1 MSDSQSSD
9 DDWESETEA
18 GAVAIVGTTG
28 LSDSETDQSSIYSYD
43 EDAEH
48 DDQIQSRPSDRE
60 MPAAGGTSDR
70 THVVESSSTFPS
82 LSSTNLRFLSGV
94 VNVISEPISQSP
106 RFRMTPLRRT
116 GEVEIL
122 IQMNTRCGASL
133 KDIEIGLERC
143 AQWRA
148 DSKNR
153 LLHASQCLSE
163 SSCMF
168 LVCGAVFNSLKCN
181 ALVNISYAQDKLSL
195 LQEISRIGLK
205 ITRDGA
211 LEFFVNGH
219 SLGIA
224 AEAVYKLGWNKTIR
238 HTRERIFYKSDL
250 SDEQHKPVIYSPIVD
265 YYPVLWL
272 PPGEN
277 EATLIAGGK
286 G

>member
-1 MSDSQSSD
+1 MSDSRSSD

-43 EDAEH
+43 EDAEYN
-48 DDQIQSRPSDRE
+48 DQIQSRPSDRE

-94 VNVISEPISQSP
+94 VSVISTPLSQSP
-106 RFRMTPLRRT
+106 RFQMTPLRRT
-116 GEVEIL
+116 GEVEIQ
-122 IQMNTRCGASL
+122 IEMNTRYGASL

-143 AQWRA
+143 AQRHT
-148 DSKNR
+148 DSED
-153 LLHASQCLSE
+153 QFLSE

-168 LVCGAVFNSLKCN
+168 LVCGAVFNSLKRN

-195 LQEISRIGLK
+195 LQDISRIGLK

-224 AEAVYKLGWNKTIR
+224 AEAVYKLGWNKTICQGFWNA
-238 HTRERIFYKSDL
+238 RERNYYGL
-250 SDEQHKPVIYSPIVD
+250 SDEQCKPVIYSPIVD

-277 EATLIAGGK
+277 KATLIAGGN